1 MNNYLNDL
9 SRLLVNQLSPEE
21 YNNVMQYYTEY
32 FADAGIEKQ
41 EEVINELG
49 TPEELASKIIEEYK
63 GRQDEEAT
71 AQNNS
76 SYYNDVVENTVASDN
91 YEQETS
97 HESVKE
103 PVQTPARPRRRLAK
117 GWIALIVVAAII
129 FSLPV
134 IILCFRKIRIHTGLF
149 NVNMVEQDY
158 KVIDEFDSITI
169 EADIADVEI
178 VVGNEFAV
186 EYVLGEDYEF
196 NHNGDS
202 LVIRDESFETVINSA
217 VGTDGSYIKVYV
229 PADKIVDID
238 MDIDIGDVKIKE
250 VNFDSINIETD
261 IGDVSIEG
269 CSLGGNIFVAADT
282 GDISVKGF
290 LACDIEIEADLG
302 KVDITSYFASS
313 AYDCDI
319 SSDLGKETISDEG
332 GEEIEE
338 KYNIDVVADMGNVK
352 IVFCDN

>member
-41 EEVINELG
+41 EEVIKELG

-63 GRQDEEAT
+63 GRQEEET
-71 AQNNS
+71 PAQDNS
-76 SYYNDVVENTVASDN
+76 AYYNDVVDESVVSQN
-91 YEQETS
+91 YEQKATQ
-97 HESVKE
+97 E
-103 PVQTPARPRRRLAK
+103 PVQTTVRPRRRLAK
-117 GWIALIVVAAII
+117 GWIALIVVASII
-129 FSLPV
+129 FSLPI

-178 VVGNEFAV
+178 VVGDEFAV

-229 PADKIVDID
+229 PADKFVDID
-238 MDIDIGDVKIKE
+238 MDIDIGDIKIKE
-250 VNFDSINIETD
+250 VNFVSINVETD

-269 CSLGGNIFVAADT
+269 DSLGGNVFVAADT

-302 KVDITSYFASS
+302 KVNITSYYASS

>member
-41 EEVINELG
+41 EEVIKELG

-63 GRQDEEAT
+63 SRQEEESSPD
-71 AQNNS
+71 NNA
-76 SYYNDVVENTVASDN
+76 YYNNVVEESVVSENS
-91 YEQETS
+91 EQEIPQ
-97 HESVKE
+97 E
-103 PVQTPARPRRRLAK
+103 PVQAPTRPRRRLAK

-129 FSLPV
+129 FSLP
-134 IILCFRKIRIHTGLF
+134 IIIVCFRKVRIHTGLF
-149 NVNMVEQDY
+149 NINMVEQDY
-158 KVIDEFDSITI
+158 KVVDEFDSITI
-169 EADIADVEI
+169 DADIADVEI
-178 VVGNEFAV
+178 VIGEEFAV

-196 NHNGDS
+196 YQNGKS
-202 LVIRDESFETVINSA
+202 LVIRDESFQTVINSA

-238 MDIDIGDVKIKE
+238 MDIDVGDIKIKE
-250 VNFDSINIETD
+250 VAFDSINIETD

-269 CSLGGNIFVAADT
+269 CSFGGNVFVATDT
-282 GDISVKGF
+282 GDVSLKGF
-290 LACDIEIEADLG
+290 LACDMEVEADVG
-302 KVDITSYFASS
+302 KVNITSYYASS

-319 SSDLGKETISDEG
+319 STDLGKETISDEG

-338 KYNIDVVADMGNVK
+338 KYNIDVVADLGNVK
-352 IVFCDN
+352 VVFCNN